1 MNFRSLAVFSSGP
14 LRQLL
19 LLIAFLLTLSPIHPR
34 PSLAQT
40 AAKTSRKVLQRVEPD
55 YPDFFRNG
63 HFEGRI
69 VAEATVLPN
78 GSVSN
83 VEIKA
88 GNPMFANFAAKA
100 LMKWK
105 YAPGPEKTV
114 EEVIVNFSST
124 SRQ

>member
-1 MNFRSLAVFSSGP
+1 MNYRSFAVFSSSP

-19 LLIAFLLTLSPIHPR
+19 LLIAFVLTLSPIR
-34 PSLAQT
+34 PHSALAQ
-40 AAKTSRKVLQRVEPD
+40 APAKTSRKILQRIEPD

-69 VAEATVLPN
+69 LAEATVLPN
-78 GSVSN
+78 GNVSN
-83 VEIKA
+83 VEVKA

-105 YAPGPEKTV
+105 YAPGPDKTV
-114 EEVIVNFSST
+114 EEVIFNFSST
-124 SRQ
+124 SR